1 MAIWVSF
8 KKVKNFPAVAKI
20 YERAGH
26 GQGQGTTGANNKKG
40 FWYAVKAAVVAGSA
54 WVRSP
59 PVLGKMVDFQDSQ
72 IDVTAIPLV
81 PALQKNG
88 KRSSLVVTGPG

>member
-8 KKVKNFPAVAKI
+8 KKVKNFPAVIDKYA
-20 YERAGH
+20 RAGH
-26 GQGQGTTGANNKKG
+26 GQGQGATGTNSKKG
-40 FWYAVKAAVVAGSA
+40 FWYAVKAAVVAGSS

-59 PVLGKMVDFQDSQ
+59 PVLGKMVDFQDAQ

-81 PALQKNG
+81 PALMKNG
-88 KRSSLVVTGPG
+88 KRSTLVVGGPG

>member
-8 KKVKNFPAVAKI
+8 KKVKKFPAVNMI
-20 YERAGH
+20 YERAGR
-26 GQGQGTTGANNKKG
+26 GQGQGPTPQSKQG
-40 FWYAVKAAVVAGSA
+40 FWYAVKAALASGAS

-59 PVLGKMVDFQDSQ
+59 PVLGKMVDFQDAQ
-72 IDVTAIPLV
+72 IDVTAIPKV

-88 KRSSLVVTGPG
+88 KRSSLVVGGPG

>member
-8 KKVKNFPAVAKI
+8 KKVRHFPAVLKI
-20 YERAGH
+20 YERDGGGM
-26 GQGQGTTGANNKKG
+26 GQGAAGSNSKKG
-40 FWYAVKAAVVAGSA
+40 FWKAVKAAIVAGSA

-59 PVLGKMVDFQDSQ
+59 PVLGKMVDFQDAQ
-72 IDVTAIPLV
+72 IDVTAIPNV

>member
-1 MAIWVSF
+1 MAIWVAF
-8 KKVKNFPAVAKI
+8 KKVKNFPAVAKV

-26 GQGQGTTGANNKKG
+26 GQGQGATGTNSKKG

-59 PVLGKMVDFQDSQ
+59 PVLGKMVDFQDAQ
-72 IDVTAIPLV
+72 IDVTAIPNV
-81 PALQKNG
+81 AALQKNG
-88 KRSSLVVTGPG
+88 KRSSLVVGGPG